1 MIDSKIRE
9 NKSYLE
15 EDQDLIDR
23 LKSIGPMSTGQ
34 AVDQQKYEISC
45 IQIESTL
52 RNRKSMDDYDK
63 NTNSFSKVLGLFAI
77 IQIVIAIMQFALDA
91 SDKKWI
97 GFGYIIALS
106 GMIIWMLKVADKHLK
121 D

>member
-1 MIDSKIRE
+1 MTKE
-9 NKSYLE
+9 NKAHLE
-15 EDQDLIDR
+15 KDQDLIDR

-34 AVDQQKYEISC
+34 AADQQKYEISC

-63 NTNSFSKVLGLFAI
+63 NTSRFSKVLGLFAI
-77 IQIVIAIMQFALDA
+77 IQLIVAIMQFALDA

-97 GFGYIIALS
+97 GFVYLVLLVC
-106 GMIIWMLKVADKHLK
+106 MIGWMLKVANK
-121 D
+121 DLE

>member
-1 MIDSKIRE
+1 MTTKE
-9 NKSYLE
+9 NKPYLV

-34 AVDQQKYEISC
+34 VADQQKYEISC

-63 NTNSFSKVLGLFAI
+63 NSGRFSKVLGLFAI
-77 IQIVIAIMQFALDA
+77 IQLVVAIMQFALDA
-91 SDKKWI
+91 SSKKWI
-97 GFGYIIALS
+97 GFGYVIILG
-106 GMIIWMLKVADKHLK
+106 GMIIWMLKVADRHLK

>member
-1 MIDSKIRE
+1 MTDQKIKE
-9 NKSYLE
+9 NKPYLE

-34 AVDQQKYEISC
+34 AADQQKYEISC

-52 RNRKSMDDYDK
+52 RNRKSMNDYDN
-63 NTNSFSKVLGLFAI
+63 NTSRFSKVLGLFAI
-77 IQIVIAIMQFALDA
+77 IQIVIAIMQFVLDA

-97 GFGYIIALS
+97 GFGYIIIL
-106 GMIIWMLKVADKHLK
+106 GCMIVWMLKVADK
-121 D
+121 DI